1 MHRKKEGAGTG
12 CGVGAGRC
20 GVGVGVGVGVRVWH
34 DGMEFFYVRD
44 VMVNSGVG
52 VEKGRMGQRQE
63 QEEGEREV
71 WCWEKSGEAKEGKK
85 GGEEREQMFFNIDG
99 VERDGQGEVRECW
112 ERSHTSVVS

>member
-52 VEKGRMGQRQE
+52 VEKGRMGQRR
-63 QEEGEREV
+63 ERKEWDCLV
-71 WCWEKSGEAKEGKK
+71 WCWEKSGEAKEGKR
-85 GGEEREQMFFNIDG
+85 GWEGEGTD
-99 VERDGQGEVRECW
+99 VL
-112 ERSHTSVVS
+112 